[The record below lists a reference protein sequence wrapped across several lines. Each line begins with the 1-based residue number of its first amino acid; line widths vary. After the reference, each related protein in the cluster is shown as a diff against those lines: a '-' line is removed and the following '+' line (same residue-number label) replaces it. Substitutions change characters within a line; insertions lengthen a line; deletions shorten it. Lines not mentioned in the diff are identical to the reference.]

1 MDDDVQLGKLVE
13 FMISY
18 CFCFHAAPSDKTLK
32 EARQV
37 QVDTYMVDMHDEI
50 NNNFKSLVE
59 DNTLSDNAW
68 TTWQHVNSYDYDDW
82 ALKMEALGQKFAKQN
97 HKLQSKFT
105 SNGHSRFQPK
115 ADSKGMVLYQK
126 MLKWFAKFMRHP
138 ELTG

>member
-18 CFCFHAAPSDKTLK
+18 CFRAAPSDKTLK

-59 DNTLSDNAW
+59 YNTLSDNAW
-68 TTWQHVNSYDYDDW
+68 TT
-82 ALKMEALGQKFAKQN
+82 
-97 HKLQSKFT
+97 
-105 SNGHSRFQPK
+105 
-115 ADSKGMVLYQK
+115 
-126 MLKWFAKFMRHP
+126 
-138 ELTG
+138 